1 MRVEVIEEFC
11 GVAVGVQKELPSNI
25 ANNLIERNLVK
36 EVKGDKA
43 PKGKKTTEKTEETTT
58 E

>member
-25 ANNLIERNLVK
+25 ANNLIERKLVK
-36 EVKGDKA
+36 EIKGDEA
-43 PKGKKTTEKTEETTT
+43 PKGKKATKTEETTD
-58 E
+58 